1 MINHDDKID
10 FIVPIQYR
18 VRVNCLRSNKN
29 AHSRGLKIL
38 RRGQLREHD
47 FLTRK
52 I

>member
-18 VRVNCLRSNKN
+18 VRVNCVLSNKN
-29 AHSRGLKIL
+29 AHSSDLKIL
-38 RRGQLREHD
+38 RRGQLQEHD
-47 FLTRK
+47 FLNRE